1 MHRRAKYQ
9 RSWTHWLKFSGLGGE
24 KEYKSG
30 SQEISNEYLFAKNRR
45 RHCREQASHSLEVIQ
60 VICSFAPLATRPV
73 ETEEELPCQ

>member
-1 MHRRAKYQ
+1 MNIY
-9 RSWTHWLKFSGLGGE
+9 SNIILWTTATQGKVSLGE

-30 SQEISNEYLFAKNRR
+30 SQEISIEYLFAKNRR